1 MKIIHLIL
9 LAATFLGLSITSALA
24 GEEVVGNTPPTP
36 ESTITPVSAT
46 QTLSQ
51 SAGVIQNNTGIG
63 NLGTPNCTGT
73 CFFTLFKVIP
83 NGSSTAYEASVGV
96 IWQINSP
103 ENTQAQAMKIRADS
117 DRENMAAQT
126 DITLVEKLSAALA
139 ANNMDLA
146 NAIAIMLAKRWGY
159 SDYRQLIKDIR
170 DRRTVAP
177 TKALSD

>member
-1 MKIIHLIL
+1 MKILHISL
-9 LAATFLGLSITSALA
+9 LATMILGLSITTATA
-24 GEEVVGNTPPTP
+24 GEEIAGNTPPTNEP
-36 ESTITPVSAT
+36 TITPVSAN

-73 CFFTLFKVIP
+73 CFFTLFKVMP
-83 NGSSTAYEASVGV
+83 NSSSTTYEASVGI

-117 DRENMAAQT
+117 ERENMAAQT

-159 SDYRQLIKDIR
+159 SDYRQLIRDIR
-170 DRRTVAP
+170 DRGTVSP

>member
-1 MKIIHLIL
+1 
-9 LAATFLGLSITSALA
+9 
-24 GEEVVGNTPPTP
+24 
-36 ESTITPVSAT
+36 
-46 QTLSQ
+46 
-51 SAGVIQNNTGIG
+51 
-63 NLGTPNCTGT
+63 
-73 CFFTLFKVIP
+73 
-83 NGSSTAYEASVGV
+83 
-96 IWQINSP
+96 
-103 ENTQAQAMKIRADS
+103 MKIRADS